1 MDEDLKTLLT
11 SLLGADPDVPVD
23 DAGRE
28 GVIYAMLGIHSK
40 EQLVAL
46 WRFTS
51 SIKNEFKRSHML
63 HKLVEQTAKRAI
75 EHDLA
80 ERIARSIP
88 DAYWRFSALN
98 NVAAALLE
106 RARQFDAPA
115 PKTGSELRERGLR
128 LLQDVEKGL
137 VSIPEDDGDRATVL
151 WSAGLSLVGAGKLE
165 WAESLATTTKY
176 CPENTEVFLR
186 SAKAR
191 LALGQTTRAIE
202 LARAVADLARAGSGN
217 LTNRAFDLEDAS
229 EILFDCSAIEDAQ
242 ECLDAAAEI
251 AFASQEAHDIDG
263 AKCLVA
269 IAVALGKQ
277 GHLDKAR
284 ETANKITQPA
294 RREHALKKI
303 AELTATV

>member
-1 MDEDLKTLLT
+1 ML
-11 SLLGADPDVPVD
+11 
-23 DAGRE
+23 
-28 GVIYAMLGIHSK
+28 AMHPQ
-40 EQLVAL
+40 EQIAAL

-51 SIKNEFKRSHML
+51 SIKNEFKRSHLL

-80 ERIARSIP
+80 ERIAKSIP

-98 NVAAALLE
+98 EVAAALLE

-128 LLQDVEKGL
+128 LLQEVEKGL

-151 WSAGLSLVGAGKLE
+151 WSAGLSLVGEGKLE

-202 LARAVADLARAGSGN
+202 LARTVADLARAGSGD
-217 LTNRAFDLEDAS
+217 LTNRAFDLEDVS
-229 EILFDCSAIEDAQ
+229 DLLFECGAMKDAQ
-242 ECLDAAAEI
+242 DCLDAAAET

-263 AKCLVA
+263 SKCLVA
-269 IAVALGKQ
+269 IAVAFAKR

-284 ETANKITQPA
+284 KAADRISQPA

-303 AELTATV
+303 AEMSATV